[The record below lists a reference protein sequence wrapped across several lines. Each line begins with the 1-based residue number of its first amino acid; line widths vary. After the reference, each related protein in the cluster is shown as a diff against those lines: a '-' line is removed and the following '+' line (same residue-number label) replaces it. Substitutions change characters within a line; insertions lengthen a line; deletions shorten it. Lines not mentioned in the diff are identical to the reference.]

1 MASKNNF
8 FPEKKEINPTIY
20 AYTENNPQ
28 MDGLIKVGYTER
40 TVEKRMKDHYPTKG
54 PKGIQRYDI
63 ILEMH
68 AMRSDGTFFKDYEVH
83 KVLTDAGIERVGG
96 EWFRCSLDEVKSAVI
111 AVKERKSLDVDRVF
125 TLS

>member
-68 AMRSDGTFFKDYEVH
+68 AMRSDGTFFKDYDVH
-83 KVLTDAGIERVGG
+83 RMLKNQNIENVGG
-96 EWFRCSLDEVKSAVI
+96 EWFRCSKENVVKAIESV
-111 AVKERKSLDVDRVF
+111 RDRSIPDF
-125 TLS
+125 GMIFK